1 MPEGHMGIILLLII
15 GAAAG
20 YVATRVMDLD
30 TSIPVTIGI
39 GVLGALIGG
48 LFLSAILAILGFA
61 AGFVGAVVGAL
72 ILIWLYQTFI
82 SRRRR

>member
-1 MPEGHMGIILLLII
+1 MGIILLLII

-20 YVATRVMDLD
+20 YVATRVMDMD

>member
-1 MPEGHMGIILLLII
+1 MGIILLLII